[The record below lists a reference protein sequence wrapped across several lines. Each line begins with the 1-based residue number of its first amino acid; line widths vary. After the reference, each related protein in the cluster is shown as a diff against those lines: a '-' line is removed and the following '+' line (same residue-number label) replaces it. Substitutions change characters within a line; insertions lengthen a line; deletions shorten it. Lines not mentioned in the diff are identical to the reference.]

1 MHMDSGHVGSVRI
14 AMLQLENQA
23 ATLDRYAP
31 AGFACEDLLYITLP
45 ETNSSHLKMVGRLVS
60 FWETLF
66 SGAMWIL
73 WMFVVV
79 DVYS

>member
-45 ETNSSHLKMVGRLVS
+45 ETNIAPENGCL
-60 FWETLF
+60 E
-66 SGAMWIL
+66 
-73 WMFVVV
+73 
-79 DVYS
+79 D